1 MGKIYGKE
9 DMMIDPGILSTVTAQ
24 IFAYPT
30 VYPRG
35 TTIYKP
41 EKCYNG
47 YTIFVGRG
55 RINLIDMNGRV
66 VHEWEIVST
75 QIKGG
80 TPRARLLRDGHV
92 LVGRS
97 DGIQEYDWDGKVVW
111 EYIPGESWKP
121 HHDVFRKPDGNT
133 LLICREEVPE
143 EYKSEIKDPERR
155 NVPIYSDVILEVSPD
170 RELVWEWHQ
179 HEYLDIN
186 QCNPIPASRDWWAGP
201 DNNTITDWTHTNTV
215 QALPENKWYDQGD
228 ERFKPGNVLISMRQL
243 DTILIVD
250 RDTKEIT
257 WSYTGEYKGG
267 MSGQHDSHMIEKG
280 YVGEGNIL
288 VFDNGASPYKNLA
301 HAGCSFVLEID
312 PTTNQVVWVYED
324 REKFHSNF
332 TSSCQRVRNG
342 NTVVCEAA
350 GSRFF
355 EVTKE
360 GEIVWE
366 YVERSNRVYRYP
378 YDYCAETEA
387 MGIPGELP
395 VIPPEDLRIP
405 PGA

>member
-1 MGKIYGKE
+1 
-9 DMMIDPGILSTVTAQ
+9 MMIDLSLISTATAY

-35 TTIYKP
+35 TTIYDP

-55 RINLIDMNGRV
+55 KINLIDMNGRV

-80 TPRARLLRDGHV
+80 TPRARLLRNGNV
-92 LVGRS
+92 IVARS
-97 DGIQEYDWDGKVVW
+97 QGIQEYDWDGNVVW
-111 EYIPGESWKP
+111 EYIPRESWNP

-133 LLICREEVPE
+133 LLICREETPE
-143 EYKSEIKDPERR
+143 DCRREIKDPERR
-155 NVPIYSDVILEVSPD
+155 NVPIYSDVILEVSMNK
-170 RELVWEWHQ
+170 EIVWEWHQ

-186 QCNPIPASRDWWAGP
+186 QCNPVPASRDWFAGP

-243 DTILIVD
+243 DTILVVSIE
-250 RDTKEIT
+250 TKEIT
-257 WSYTGEYKGG
+257 WSYTGDYKGG

-280 YVGEGNIL
+280 YAGEGNIL

-301 HAGCSFVLEID
+301 HAGCSFVLEIN
-312 PTTNQVVWVYED
+312 PVTNEVVWVYED

-332 TSSCQRVRNG
+332 TSSCQRVKNG
-342 NTVVCEAA
+342 NTIVCEAA

-360 GEIVWE
+360 GDIVWE

-378 YDYCAETEA
+378 YDYCPQTKALGKPEE
-387 MGIPGELP
+387 MP
-395 VIPPEDLRIP
+395 VIPPTDLRIP
-405 PGA
+405 PQARAG